1 MAMIQVASIEAP
13 IDEPALIGP
22 TIALLRRAI
31 ALGFLGPD
39 EVVDHLDLAL
49 VRRIAR
55 DASNADIG
63 QDVAVALLH
72 GDPGSDRLAGLI
84 RRLDEALT
92 ASPLPDRELPG
103 VLRVLDREGVA
114 GLIGTSSV
122 SLGRYQAGARTWP
135 DQLAARIHWL
145 ALLLADLA
153 GAYNEFGSRR
163 WFDRRRSQLGGRSP
177 REVLVSGW
185 DPADPD
191 VEQVRELAA
200 ALAGAGAAT

>member
-1 MAMIQVASIEAP
+1 MTMIQVATVEAP
-13 IDEPALIGP
+13 IDEPALVGP
-22 TIALLRRAI
+22 TIGLLRRAI
-31 ALGFLGPD
+31 ALGLLEPD
-39 EVVDHLDLAL
+39 AVVDRLDLEL

-55 DASNADIG
+55 EASNAGIG

-72 GDPGSDRLAGLI
+72 GNARSDRLAALI

-92 ASPLPDRELPG
+92 ASPLPDRELPE

-114 GLIGTSSV
+114 ELIGTSSV
-122 SLGRYQAGARTWP
+122 SLGRYQAGARRWP

-145 ALLLADLA
+145 ALVLADLA
-153 GAYNEFGSRR
+153 GAYNEFGCRR
-163 WFDRRRSQLGGRSP
+163 WFDRKRSQLGGRSP

-191 VEQVRELAA
+191 VERVRELAA